1 MVEMQNGTGP
11 RSATEPDHQAFRLWE
26 SAPALVV
33 ALAFGLWAVPAIRDT
48 SPDDL
53 RLAYQAGVEAWR
65 TGHPENVETW
75 MSTSLYAMAMA
86 MVTRVGSL
94 TPAVVALNLLNLL
107 LAIATA
113 AVVWWRLR
121 GRVSRVW
128 WWATLALALSFS
140 PLIST
145 VRWKQV
151 NLIVL
156 CLALAG
162 FLWIRRGRSVWGA
175 AAVALSVTLKPLAI
189 LLPFALFSRR
199 DTRVAALWCFGG
211 VAVMS
216 LVGQGFLAL
225 RAHDPSVLNP
235 LPTLGNYAARAR
247 PWGAA
252 PDNFSP
258 QAMVRRITYSKEP
271 FQRTVVTLGIVLAA
285 LLANESIRRSTGRS
299 WELLCFTLLFSP
311 MVSPMSWSHY
321 QLLLAPM
328 FVLLAYRFA
337 TERAGWVWWLVLLF
351 AYLLTALV
359 QRPLATTVPG
369 ALIELLSGQAEEW
382 QDTVRML
389 SLGQFAQYFLLLT
402 AIGWFNRRARDPGS
416 EAHAVMP

>member
-1 MVEMQNGTGP
+1 MVEAEDGTEASQTGL
-11 RSATEPDHQAFRLWE
+11 RRFRVWE
-26 SAPALVV
+26 SAPALLV
-33 ALAFGLWAVPAIRDT
+33 ALAFLLWAVPAIRDT
-48 SPDDL
+48 TPDDL
-53 RLAYQAGVEAWR
+53 RLAYEGGVEAWQ

-75 MSTSLYAMAMA
+75 MSTSLYALAMA
-86 MVTRVGSL
+86 LVTRMGSL
-94 TPAVVALNLLNLL
+94 TSAVVALNLLNLL
-107 LAIATA
+107 LALATV

-145 VRWKQV
+145 LRWKQV

-162 FLWIRRGRSVWGA
+162 FSWIRRGRNVRGA
-175 AAVALSVTLKPLAI
+175 AAVALSVALKPLAI

-199 DTRVAALWCFGG
+199 DTRRAALWCFGG
-211 VAVMS
+211 IAALT

-235 LPTLGNYAARAR
+235 LATLGNYAARAR

-285 LLANESIRRSTGRS
+285 LLANESIKRSKGSS
-299 WELLCFTLLFSP
+299 WELLGFTLLFSP

-337 TERAGWVWWLVLLF
+337 AERAGWAWWLMLLF

-369 ALIELLSGQAEEW
+369 AVIGLLTGQAEEW
-382 QDTVRML
+382 QDTVRLL
-389 SLGQFAQYFLLLT
+389 SLSQFAQYFLLLT
-402 AIGWFNRRARDPGS
+402 AIGWFNRRA
-416 EAHAVMP
+416 